1 VSPEWHVPLCVAGSL
16 LAHALVVAFVPHG
29 VARAPGAQDRELVF
43 LSIDEVLPVAPPE
56 PEPVVQLPEPEPTPA
71 PPLPA
76 AAPLARRE
84 TPPPSAT
91 PPPEQ
96 PAPEPQAAPPPAA
109 APVMAAIGPATGGP
123 AFNAGAAG
131 GSVHGLGSTVREG
144 ETNPS
149 ATRVTEAPAPSVDFR
164 GLTHGYMRQ
173 LSGRIRPGVTY
184 PRSAIVA
191 QLEGTVTL
199 GLVVD
204 ENGRVVRWRVKRSSG
219 HASLDSAVLE
229 AAQRLGSVPAPPLE
243 LRPHWRQ
250 QEISVPVLMR
260 L

>member
-84 TPPPSAT
+84 TPPPT
-91 PPPEQ
+91 
-96 PAPEPQAAPPPAA
+96 APPPPPHPPPP
-109 APVMAAIGPATGGP
+109 APGAATGGP